1 MEFNLSETPITDP
14 NQKIMKPHEVN
25 YVIYHHPC
33 LDGIS
38 SALVVKK
45 FVKKFMGENEVIYKP
60 RSIKSGPPNDLSG
73 KNVLICDYSYKKKD
87 MLKIIEQ
94 ANKVLVIDHHKTAEK
109 DLLEIDS
116 KYKIFDM
123 SHSGAVLTWNYF
135 YPDVPTPLF
144 LQYIEDH
151 DIWKKELPN
160 TDAFQSYL
168 RTLPLEFSSFE
179 HYLEDNY
186 AVLDDIDKGI
196 AYSQLNQFYIKD
208 ATKWVTPKF
217 SRIGKKFY
225 LVGYVNTS
233 ILKSEIGNEALK
245 ECPKL
250 DFTAPYSINDKTNN
264 TSFSLRSTN
273 EHVDTSKIA
282 GKFGGGGHR
291 NASGVRFEYITHVL
305 PGTVYDGADVY
316 DLLDNVYFSNTLLKL
331 DNENFS
337 IYIVYLHTQNNKR
350 RLGSYLLQTKYKVNN
365 VRTQVGA
372 CLKTYPF
379 ENVHLDASVTWYYD
393 PMKDKSSYVVT
404 FDKKIGDNEKKCIL
418 ENCQGPKI
426 TDFEY
431 NGFNTCSFSISGL
444 WKYIF

>member
-1 MEFNLSETPITDP
+1 MQFNVSEKPITDP
-14 NQKIMKPHEVN
+14 TQKIMQPHEVD

-45 FVKKFMGENEVIYKP
+45 FMGEKEVIYKP
-60 RSIKSGPPNDLSG
+60 RSIKSPPPNDLYG
-73 KNVLICDYSYKKKD
+73 KNVLICDYSYKKED
-87 MLKIIEQ
+87 MLKILEQ

-109 DLLEIDS
+109 NLLEIDS
-116 KYKIFDM
+116 RYKIFDM

-135 YPDVPTPLF
+135 YPKKDVPLF

-160 TDAFQSYL
+160 TDAFHSYL

-186 AVLDDIDKGI
+186 TVLDDIDKGI
-196 AYSQLNQFYIKD
+196 AYSQLNKFYVKD

-225 LVGYVNTS
+225 IIGYVNTS

-245 ECPKL
+245 GYPKL
-250 DFTAPYSINDKTNN
+250 DFTAPYSINDKTNSS
-264 TSFSLRSTN
+264 SFSLRSTN
-273 EHVDTSKIA
+273 KHVDVSKISD
-282 GKFGGGGHR
+282 KLGGGGHR
-291 NASGVRFEYITHVL
+291 NASGVRLEYITHTL
-305 PGTVYDGADVY
+305 PGTVYDGADIY
-316 DLLDNVYFSNTLLKL
+316 DLLDDVYYSQDILTL
-331 DNENFS
+331 DNEKYS
-337 IYIVYLHTQNNKR
+337 IYIICLYTQNNKR

-365 VRTQVGA
+365 VRKQVGA
-372 CLKTYPF
+372 CLKKYPWG
-379 ENVHLDASVTWYYD
+379 NVPLEASIAWHYD
-393 PMKDKSSYVVT
+393 CMKDISSYVVT
-404 FDKKIGDNEKKCIL
+404 FDKKIGENEKKCL
-418 ENCQGPKI
+418 LNHFQDPKV

-431 NGFNTCSFSISGL
+431 NGFNACSFSASGR
-444 WKYIF
+444 WNYIAKI